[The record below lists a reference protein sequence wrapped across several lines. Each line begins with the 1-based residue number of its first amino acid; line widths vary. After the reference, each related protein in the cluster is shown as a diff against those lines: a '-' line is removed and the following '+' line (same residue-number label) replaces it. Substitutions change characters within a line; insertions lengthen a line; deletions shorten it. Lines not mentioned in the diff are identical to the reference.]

1 MSCSRPSVHVVL
13 DQVGAYAAL
22 RPVLESLPQERSDL
36 TVFVSAAVKQSTGVG
51 IPYADAVDITS
62 FPPPD
67 FAVTSTSL
75 DVPFFRGLWGQ
86 FRVAG
91 VPVAGFV
98 DQWTNLD
105 ARFAL
110 HTPFDT
116 LPDLLLLP
124 DEHTADWLRAKG
136 VLPGRLVVT
145 GHPELAR
152 LASGA
157 RPRALNSRSPV
168 VFVSEPVEDLI
179 LLRYPHLKGAFGEF
193 DALRALLREMS
204 RCGLEQLQIRLH
216 PRESRSKYEA
226 FLAGEL
232 NSGVTITWNDAP
244 RDALFSQPSCFVG
257 ITSVL
262 LLEAAVAGFPAISL
276 CPPDELSDN
285 SFLRYFDWF
294 RREKT
299 PAGLGCSLR
308 RAFEEQPPAVATP
321 IIPEGSASNWTSL
334 LTDPFRFF
342 ESTGIVGGRSRQD
355 CSRDDADL
363 TQNARACDEQRF

>member
-1 MSCSRPSVHVVL
+1 VHVVL

-22 RPVLESLPQERSDL
+22 RPVLESLSPECSDV
-36 TVFVSAAVKQSTGVG
+36 TVFVSAAVKQNTGIG
-51 IPYADAVDITS
+51 IPYADAADIMR
-62 FPPPD
+62 FLRPD

-75 DVPFFRGLWGQ
+75 DVPFFRELWGQ

-105 ARFAL
+105 ARFTL

-152 LASGA
+152 LASGT
-157 RPRALNSRSPV
+157 RHRALDSRSPV
-168 VFVSEPVEDLI
+168 VFVSEPVEDII
-179 LLRYPHLKGAFGEF
+179 LLRYPHLKDAFGEF
-193 DALRALLREMS
+193 DALRALLQEMS
-204 RCGLEQLQIRLH
+204 RYGLEQLQIRLH
-216 PRESRSKYEA
+216 PRENRSKYEA
-226 FLAGEL
+226 FLAREL
-232 NSGVTITWNDAP
+232 NSGVTVTWNDAP

-262 LLEAAVAGFPAISL
+262 LLEAAVAGFPAISF

-285 SFLRYFDWF
+285 SFLRYFTWF
-294 RREKT
+294 CREKT
-299 PAGLGCSLR
+299 SGGLGCSLR
-308 RAFEEQPPAVATP
+308 RAFEGQAPLITAPA
-321 IIPEGSASNWTSL
+321 IPEGSMSNWTSL
-334 LTDPFRFF
+334 LTDPFQFF
-342 ESTGIVGGRSRQD
+342 ESRGILGARFQHD
-355 CSRDDADL
+355 YSRDDSDL
-363 TQNARACDEQRF
+363 KQKGKACDETRY